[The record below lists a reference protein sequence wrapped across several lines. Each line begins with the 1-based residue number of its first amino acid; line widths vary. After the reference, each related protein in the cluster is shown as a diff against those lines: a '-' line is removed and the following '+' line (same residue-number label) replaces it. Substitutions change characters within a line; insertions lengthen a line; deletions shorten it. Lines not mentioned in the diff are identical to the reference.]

1 MYLII
6 RWVLFTLLIML
17 TSYIV
22 PNISVDGFV
31 SAFVLA
37 LLLGFINT
45 FIKPFFALIT
55 LPVNFLTLGIFG
67 LILNALLLM
76 AAAYVAPG
84 VSINGFLPALFASII
99 ISFFGSGILQI
110 GKSNNW

>member
-1 MYLII
+1 MYVIL
-6 RWVLFTLLIML
+6 RWVLFTLLIMF
-17 TSYIV
+17 TAYII
-22 PNISVDGFV
+22 PDISVDGFI

-37 LLLGFINT
+37 LLIGFINT

-76 AAAYVAPG
+76 AAGFVASG
-84 VSINGFLPALFASII
+84 VSIKGFLPAFLGSLV
-99 ISFFGSGILQI
+99 ISFFGSMISQI
-110 GKSNNW
+110 GKTKN

>member
-1 MYLII
+1 MYVIL
-6 RWVLFTLLIML
+6 RWVLYTLLIMF
-17 TSYIV
+17 TAYII
-22 PNISVDGFV
+22 PDISVDGYV

-37 LLLGFINT
+37 LLIGFINT

-76 AAAYVAPG
+76 IAAYVAPG
-84 VSINGFLPALFASII
+84 VTIKGFLPAFLGSLI
-99 ISFFGSGILQI
+99 ISFFGSIISQI
-110 GKSNNW
+110 GKTKNK